1 MWFEK
6 LTGFIE
12 TNPEDVRNNLELIE
26 DKIVSKIN
34 RAEMKFGQLE
44 VCSLNSLRERTKV
57 FNNYTSKIK
66 VSEIVGNVQ
75 SMHTDIENNGALFQ
89 AASQFNLLEMVSPNI
104 SPERGVGIYENDF
117 TQGPACAIACGAGT
131 IFRNYFAN
139 VNDRIG
145 QTHDNQIDCLEDIGI
160 ELENSKWLLWNMSNG
175 YALPSS
181 DGLKKINELILARS
195 PKEYDELKSKLKV
208 GIQWNTDVTIN
219 QSKNNVSQ
227 VYCSALPVFY
237 THIDPELWMVFAV
250 LILEATYE
258 ATLHSALINY
268 KNTGNNR
275 VYLTLVGGGAFGNAR
290 AWILDS
296 MNASISK
303 FMNAP
308 LDIKIVSYGGSNILI
323 KDFAD
328 SFK

>member
-227 VYCSALPVFY
+227 VYCSALPVSY